1 MQTNSQKLFS
11 KALRLNA
18 ILAIAVAAIGSGVG
32 YLIFGLPGVN
42 SALIGAAI
50 TVVFGAMTIGSI
62 KLGARLGLNGFYA
75 LVLGGWLLKVL
86 LFAVLLGVLQSATFI
101 SGPMFFFAVV
111 ASVLGALAIDSYLVL
126 SAKLPV
132 VEN

>member
-11 KALRLNA
+11 RAFKLNLVLTLLIAL
-18 ILAIAVAAIGSGVG
+18 VGSGLG
-32 YLIFGLPGVN
+32 FLIYGIPGVN
-42 SALIGAAI
+42 SALIGSGIALL
-50 TVVFGAMTIGSI
+50 FGAMTIGSI
-62 KLGARLGLNGFYA
+62 RLGSRLGLNGFYG
-75 LVLGGWLLKVL
+75 LVLGGWLLKIL
-86 LFAVLLGVLQSATFI
+86 LFAVLLGVLQSADFI

-111 ASVLGALAIDSYLVL
+111 ASVLGGLAIDSYLVL

>member
-1 MQTNSQKLFS
+1 MRTNSQKLFS
-11 KALRLNA
+11 KALKFNLL
-18 ILAIAVAAIGSGVG
+18 LALAVAVIGSGIGFLV
-32 YLIFGLPGVN
+32 FGLPGVY

-50 TVVFGAMTIGSI
+50 AVVFGAMTIGSI
-62 KLGARLGLNGFYA
+62 KLGARMGLNGFYA

-101 SGPMFFFAVV
+101 SGPMFFFAVA

>member
-1 MQTNSQKLFS
+1 MPTNSTQLFS
-11 KALRLNA
+11 KALRLTA
-18 ILAIAVAAIGSGVG
+18 LLALLIAGAGSAIGFFL
-32 YLIFGLPGVN
+32 YGLPGVN
-42 SALIGAAI
+42 SALIGAA
-50 TVVFGAMTIGSI
+50 VSSAFGVLTILSI
-62 KLGARLGLNGFYA
+62 KYGSKLGLNGFYA
-75 LVLGGWLLKVL
+75 IVLGGWLIKLL

-111 ASVLGALAIDSYLVL
+111 ASVLGGLAVDSYLVL

>member
-11 KALRLNA
+11 KALKFNLL
-18 ILAIAVAAIGSGVG
+18 LALLVGLMGAGVG
-32 YLIFGLPGVN
+32 GVIFGLPGVN
-42 SALIGAAI
+42 SSLIGAAI
-50 TVVFGAMTIGSI
+50 SVVFGAMTIGSI

-126 SAKLPV
+126 SAKIPV